1 MLLFHKKRD
10 GFNLQACD
18 VICTALIFGSATYA
32 IKAIVSF
39 IGLANYE
46 EHASFLIYILWG
58 IVYGRFLIF
67 NKRMINNLL
76 IAETFYFCILY
87 ANYKIFPI
95 TREFYEEYYMFLRQI
110 VVVYL
115 PSMTVALKINN
126 FSGFIKNFRKV
137 GILGIIFMTVAFF
150 MGFIE
155 RWEYQQYG
163 INLCPFIVMIFPN
176 YLIHH
181 RISDAI
187 WMIIGFLLLMAGG
200 RQSFVAFFMSIAVIL
215 YCIKFHDLSI
225 RKKISYACI
234 AMFGIIVF
242 VVFIPYMIILLGNL
256 LKIFGMESRT
266 MDMLTGNELFS
277 TSTRDY
283 IYELSLY
290 YIKNNLYNIQGL
302 FADRYL
308 LRLTDDWMAYPH
320 NLILELMIDFGVVI
334 GAILSIIIFIQYII
348 QIIKSNLEKRTII
361 GILATI
367 VLIRLMVS
375 SSYMIEGLFYTVLGL
390 LLNPYDMNRKY
401 SNHKI
406 NDIKYYRI
414 NSNAICKNQE

>member
-1 MLLFHKKRD
+1 MLLFHNKKS

-18 VICTALIFGSATYA
+18 VICTAIIFGSATYA
-32 IKAIVSF
+32 VKAMVTY
-39 IGLANYE
+39 IGFSNYE
-46 EHASFLIYILWG
+46 ELASLTIYILWG
-58 IVYGRFLIF
+58 IVYGRFLI
-67 NKRMINNLL
+67 NNQKLIINLL
-76 IAETFYFCILY
+76 VAETIYLSILY
-87 ANYKIFPI
+87 VNYKLFPN

-110 VVVYL
+110 VVVYI
-115 PSMTVALKINN
+115 PSMTVALKISN
-126 FSGFIKNFRKV
+126 FTGYIKIFRKV
-137 GILGIIFMTVAFF
+137 GIVGIILMIVAYF

-155 RWEYQQYG
+155 RWEYQQFG
-163 INLCPFIVMIFPN
+163 INICPFVVMILPS

-181 RISDAI
+181 RINDLM
-187 WMIIGFLLLMAGG
+187 WMLLGFILLMAGG

-215 YCIKFHDLSI
+215 YCIKFHDLSL

-234 AMFGIIVF
+234 AMFGFIVLII
-242 VVFIPYMIILLGNL
+242 FIPYLIIFLGNL

-308 LRLTDDWMAYPH
+308 LRLTDDWIAYPH

-334 GAILSIIIFIQYII
+334 GALLSIIIFIQYII
-348 QIIKSNLEKRTII
+348 QIIKSNLEKRTVI

-367 VLIRLMVS
+367 VIIRLMVS
-375 SSYMIEGLFYTVLGL
+375 SSYMIEGLFYTVVGL
-390 LLNPYDMNRKY
+390 LLNPYDMKRQFSDY
-401 SNHKI
+401 I
-406 NDIKYYRI
+406 TNDIRYNRV
-414 NSNAICKNQE
+414 NSIKLCNKS